1 MARHFPHRSPRFGT
15 QHNPKPSYHWE
26 DTFYYWWWR
35 YLKHNQDYLKTCASD
50 GNGPCASLY
59 EDFGDVRPD
68 DFKAWWIKDWRGA
81 RLFAEPA
88 LPEKERI
95 LHPGDPIPPPEEA
108 FSVCFPLSLSKEF
121 MERSFKQMLKKLE
134 YHQGRV
140 GFQDSKRSR
149 AKYQVQGNSTVP
161 SLRKGVL
168 IYELHLESPELKL
181 WEIGN
186 CIAGVCDDQ
195 KITVKG
201 SGLSADVDAKKI
213 LAAAVSRYLKKTK
226 RSIER
231 TGQGMFP

>member
-15 QHNPKPSYHWE
+15 KHKPKPPYHWE

-35 YLKHNQDYLKTCASD
+35 YLKNNRDYLETCAKG

-68 DFKAWWIKDWRGA
+68 DFKAWWMKDWRGA
-81 RLFAEPA
+81 RLFSEPS

-95 LHPGDPIPPPEEA
+95 LLPGDAIPPPEDA
-108 FSVCFPLSLSKEF
+108 FSVCFPLYLSKEF

-134 YHQGRV
+134 HHQGRV

-149 AKYQVQGNSTVP
+149 AKYQVQGNSTIP
-161 SLRKGVL
+161 SLRKGLL

-186 CIAGVCDDQ
+186 RIPGVCDDQ
-195 KITVKG
+195 KITVKKA
-201 SGLSADVDAKKI
+201 GLHADVDAKKI
-213 LAAAVSRYLKKTK
+213 LAAAVSRYLKKTIK
-226 RSIER
+226 SIER
-231 TGQGMFP
+231 TGQGLFP